1 VTAFSDDALERRIAR
16 FVSDIRVAKALN
28 SVPNVCLGTNLGSVR
43 KENQDRALVVWAN
56 YPDNPDRN
64 FTLAVLSDG
73 MGGLTNGGEAATTT
87 LSVFISRVLRTPRL
101 APPDRLRNAA
111 LYSNNAVY
119 SRFGGRGGATLSA
132 VFITDN
138 GPLLGINI
146 GDSRI
151 YAVNKAH
158 GLLQLSRDDTL
169 AGILGE
175 EDTSHENHGRLIQ
188 FMGMGEGIEPNI
200 IEADRSIIETVLIT
214 SDGVHGSSTSVLNQ
228 IARRSRSEADL
239 TRKLLSLSDLLG
251 GQDNGTAIV
260 LGTKQTEH
268 MVGGEQGLNLTFLS
282 ANDRLEVWIPVLG
295 EDVRQERPRTLEVE
309 KNETVRSIQL
319 GPSVSSELSKSNAI
333 DSKKKR
339 KSRPRVK
346 EANKN
351 MTAEEQVLPLDDE
364 QQSQVLDVRFPSPRG
379 DLD

>member
-1 VTAFSDDALERRIAR
+1 
-16 FVSDIRVAKALN
+16 
-28 SVPNVCLGTNLGSVR
+28 
-43 KENQDRALVVWAN
+43 
-56 YPDNPDRN
+56 
-64 FTLAVLSDG
+64 
-73 MGGLTNGGEAATTT
+73 
-87 LSVFISRVLRTPRL
+87 LRTPRL